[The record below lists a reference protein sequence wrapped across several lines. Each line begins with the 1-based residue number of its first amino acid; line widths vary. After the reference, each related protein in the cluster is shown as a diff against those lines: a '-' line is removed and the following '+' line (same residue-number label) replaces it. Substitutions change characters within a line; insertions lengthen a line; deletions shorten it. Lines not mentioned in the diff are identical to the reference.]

1 MNDAVEAYSVQTGK
15 TYPSWDALVEA
26 EANGFVVTA
35 IISDGKRSWPWTAG
49 PFPDKGEAN
58 RARARMRTRMKREQ
72 GRDRLAPD
80 RTFQLFVR
88 PAWKDLG

>member
-1 MNDAVEAYSVQTGK
+1 MGSNTEAYSVSTGK
-15 TYPSWDALVEA
+15 TYPSWDDLVAA

-35 IISDGKRSWPWTAG
+35 VISDGSRTWTWTVG
-49 PFPDKGEAN
+49 PFKDKSDAN
-58 RARARMRTRMKREQ
+58 RARARLRTRLKREVAQ
-72 GRDRLAPD
+72 GTN